1 MASCL
6 EGQALD
12 AACVWLWF
20 KGLPD
25 ARESADEMIGAYY
38 PGGLHFFVAEHL
50 IEPDGGAESAR
61 LV

>member
-12 AACVWLWF
+12 AACAWLWAQ
-20 KGLPD
+20 GLPD
-25 ARESADEMIGAYY
+25 ARESANEMIDAYY

-50 IEPDGGAESAR
+50 IEPDGGAASAP

>member
-6 EGQALD
+6 EGEALA
-12 AACVWLWF
+12 AACTWLCAN
-20 KGLPD
+20 GLPD
-25 ARESADEMIGAYY
+25 ARESANEMIDAYY

-50 IEPDGGAESAR
+50 IEPDGGAEANR

>member
-6 EGQALD
+6 EGEALT
-12 AACVWLWF
+12 AACAWLWV

-25 ARESADEMIGAYY
+25 ARESADEMIDAYY

-50 IEPDGGAESAR
+50 IEPGGGEGNNR

>member
-12 AACVWLWF
+12 AACAWLSAER
-20 KGLPD
+20 LPD
-25 ARESADEMIGAYY
+25 ARESADEMIDCYY

-50 IEPDGGAESAR
+50 IEPGGGAESTP

>member
-12 AACVWLWF
+12 DARAWLWV

-25 ARESADEMIGAYY
+25 AGESADEMIDAYY

-50 IEPDGGAESAR
+50 IEPKADQ
-61 LV
+61 V